1 MFGFLFLGANGLG
14 VYGFRVPAFRYIF
27 KPDRFLLTCQV

>member
-14 VYGFRVPAFRYIF
+14 VYGFRVHAFRYIF
-27 KPDRFLLTCQV
+27 KPDRLTKTCQV